1 MLDSFNAAVPN
12 LSSLIILGGAFL
24 VVVYIDSRSKIL
36 PSSSLKYDQLLMS
49 RLNEL
54 GMVSF
59 VSLQQKT
66 TLTSSQIHQVRSGE
80 LALLSFKQLTLLAK
94 ALDWTIEELLEN
106 FGLVDASSSKAL
118 LESETKELRD
128 ECLRLRE
135 ALQNQSVELTKE
147 LRNECLHLR
156 EALQNQSVEL
166 TNDLNQSTFQKLQTL
181 LTSYPSIQQLINAK
195 PNIPAKN
202 LISLF
207 SPLDNL
213 IESWG
218 YEKIGQV
225 WEQVPYNPQLHQAD
239 ASDIEAGELVY
250 IRFVGYRDSEKILCP
265 AKVSRNL
272 PAVIQN

>member
-1 MLDSFNAAVPN
+1 MLDSFNATVPN

-36 PSSSLKYDQLLMS
+36 PSSSLKYDNLLMS

-59 VSLQQKT
+59 VSLQQKAH
-66 TLTSSQIHQVRSGE
+66 LTSSQMHQVRSGE
-80 LALLSFKQLTLLAK
+80 LALLPLKQLTRLAK

-106 FGLVDASSSKAL
+106 FGLADASSSKAL

-135 ALQNQSVELTKE
+135 ALQNQSVELTEE

-156 EALQNQSVEL
+156 EALQNQSVGL
-166 TNDLNQSTFQKLQTL
+166 TTDLNYSTFQQLQTL

-195 PNIPAKN
+195 PNILAKN
-202 LISLF
+202 LIPLF
-207 SPLDNL
+207 SPIDHL
-213 IESWG
+213 IEKWG

-239 ASDIEAGELVY
+239 ASDIEAGEMVY
-250 IRFVGYRDSEKILCP
+250 IRFVGYRDGEKILCP

>member
-1 MLDSFNAAVPN
+1 MLDSFNAAVPS

-36 PSSSLKYDQLLMS
+36 PSPPLKYDQLLMS
-49 RLNEL
+49 RLNKL

-66 TLTSSQIHQVRSGE
+66 KLTSSQMHQVRSGE
-80 LALLSFKQLTLLAK
+80 LALLPLKELTRLAK
-94 ALDWTIEELLEN
+94 ALDWTREELLEN
-106 FGLVDASSSKAL
+106 FGIADASSSKAL

-135 ALQNQSVELTKE
+135 ALQNQSVELT
-147 LRNECLHLR
+147 
-156 EALQNQSVEL
+156 
-166 TNDLNQSTFQKLQTL
+166 TDLNYSTFQQLQTL

-195 PNIPAKN
+195 PNILAKN

-207 SPLDNL
+207 SPIDHL
-213 IESWG
+213 IEKWG

-239 ASDIEAGELVY
+239 ASDIEVGEMVY
-250 IRFVGYRDSEKILCP
+250 VRFVGYRDGEKILCP

-272 PAVIQN
+272 PTIIQN